1 MLRLELHVST
11 TASRAEHLAVRP
23 TPGNHVIA
31 AILRVGEVDYR
42 FLKGGGFG
50 CHDYSV
56 PDLHGIVTYIYT
68 NTSTPSRSSSQIG
81 FVLARPH
88 PQPHSPNFPPTCW
101 KCAAAPVSILISYGA
116 SSE

>member
-1 MLRLELHVST
+1 VPIGALPAVVLRLELHAVA

-23 TPGNHVIA
+23 TPGDHVIA

-56 PDLHGIVTYIYT
+56 PEFHGIVKYICTIILVVFVSPKKRWFEEVRISVEPYG
-68 NTSTPSRSSSQIG
+68 PSIT
-81 FVLARPH
+81 VYAEL
-88 PQPHSPNFPPTCW
+88 T
-101 KCAAAPVSILISYGA
+101 
-116 SSE
+116 